1 MATVDQTN
9 LVTSPEDYSEEMART
24 LATLLGGGI
33 PLVNAVEIA
42 GRSMTNRFLAGELA
56 EVGDRVREGESFA
69 AAMLARGVFP
79 DVAVKMVEVGES
91 TGALQEM
98 LNSLAEFY
106 DEEIETE
113 VARFITLV
121 EPLILVIM
129 GIVIALVVLAL
140 YMPLF
145 ELSSVVR

>member
-1 MATVDQTN
+1 
-9 LVTSPEDYSEEMART
+9 
-24 LATLLGGGI
+24 
-33 PLVNAVEIA
+33 
-42 GRSMTNRFLAGELA
+42 
-56 EVGDRVREGESFA
+56 
-69 AAMLARGVFP
+69 
-79 DVAVKMVEVGES
+79 
-91 TGALQEM
+91 
-98 LNSLAEFY
+98 
-106 DEEIETE
+106 